1 MGYSTKNI
9 SRLKW
14 MSEIQ
19 ILQHESKQFGGHAAM
34 AYYLFFNEFS
44 EVMAVV
50 GPRLSPILVLLYS

>member
-1 MGYSTKNI
+1 
-9 SRLKW
+9 

-44 EVMAVV
+44 EVMVVV